1 MKKAARCLRSVG
13 LFGHEVDDE
22 KKMDACKNQSVS
34 RQVCFQ
40 QNYGAY
46 LEKLIVIS
54 YTWALLSDV
63 SPLASA
69 MTHSDA
75 FFFFSLFC
83 F

>member
-54 YTWALLSDV
+54 YT
-63 SPLASA
+63 
-69 MTHSDA
+69 
-75 FFFFSLFC
+75 
-83 F
+83 

>member
-22 KKMDACKNQSVS
+22 KNGCLQNQSVS

-54 YTWALLSDV
+54 YAWALSSDV

-75 FFFFSLFC
+75 FFSLFC